1 MINRLLKKPTVYLL
15 LALLMSSAVLVA
27 DEQEMPPMHHLV
39 KVKPSDQMSIPNE
52 FKLDE
57 KGRINCKTCHGLEDI
72 EKRPLNKIDR
82 KADNFF
88 NGGPYPSLIDFCHRC
103 HDKKTYA
110 RPNIHQLLD
119 EKGKY
124 DKKACEYCHLE
135 APDPEKGADQQRIK
149 MRLPVGILCYG
160 CHLKSPHLN
169 ALNHQIKP
177 DEKMVK
183 QIKSSEASLAVILP
197 LDKEGRITCVT
208 CHAPHQ
214 VGLID
219 KSLPAGKQV
228 EDAPLDEGV
237 SYQPHPWSRVFAEDK
252 RERLNELAEASG
264 RPFSLAY
271 QRIKT
276 EVLLRLPAKDGAL
289 CLACHTFKD

>member
-1 MINRLLKKPTVYLL
+1 MSRILIAVLL
-15 LALLMSSAVLVA
+15 LPLCGVINA
-27 DEQEMPPMHHLV
+27 DEIEMPPMHHLV
-39 KVKPSDQMSIPNE
+39 EVKPSDQVSIPDE

-57 KGRINCKTCHGLEDI
+57 KGQINCKTCHGLKDI
-72 EKRPLNKIDR
+72 EKTALEKVDR
-82 KADNFF
+82 QADNFF
-88 NGGPYPSLIDFCHRC
+88 NGGPYPRLIDFCHRC

-119 EKGKY
+119 KKGKH

-135 APDPEKGADQQRIK
+135 APDPEKRADQQTIK
-149 MRLPVGILCYG
+149 LRLPVGILCYG
-160 CHLKSPHLN
+160 CHLRTPHLN
-169 ALNHQIKP
+169 ALNHQMKP
-177 DEKMVK
+177 DETMVK
-183 QIKSSEASLAVILP
+183 QIKNSEEALAVILP

-214 VGLID
+214 AGLID
-219 KSLPAGKQV
+219 KAQPAGKQV
-228 EDAPLDEGV
+228 EDAALKKGV
-237 SYQPHPWSRVFAEDK
+237 SYQPHPWSTVFAEDK
-252 RERLNELAEASG
+252 KDRLKELAEVSG

-276 EVLLRLPAKDGAL
+276 EVLLRLSAKDGAL